1 LPCAGVHSTEQAC
14 RDPISKLLTRGRFT
28 GSLHKRCGL
37 SWLKKTDFLICVSVQ
52 MGEWKFYSTTT
63 VESKSHVMGEISHES
78 GFNITDVICAPSMRC
93 VAAAD
98 SFIKGFERDQKGKM
112 KNLNIKID
120 GGLSESIEG
129 YYLQKQF
136 RSLALERGYAVDEV
150 YEYELNMPKRNC
162 DTFDSWGFHWDFTQ
176 MLWFIMVEEDDLL
189 LFRLGAESDEANVWS
204 SSSLTMT
211 ETKSREMGKAAQ
223 YMRYNITNVIC
234 APSIKC
240 IAAAHSFIKGFEG
253 GKKYQGKP
261 LNIKIEGGLSETVEG
276 YCLQKQ
282 FQSFVAESGYPID
295 ESYETCIK
303 WPGGS
308 SIDPYVNLAWRINE
322 AVKSMMRTYSGAIE
336 QIVAIFVDRSLERML
351 RCVMI
356 GPPLPFILR
365 VPPIPD
371 SLYVTEGDAKGQIF
385 NNGVKTLIV
394 MPFFKNS
401 FVVSRRRIS
410 VDSSD
415 LACGNLILALLTRGR
430 FAGILHT
437 SCEDVLP
444 FLRLG
449 AGRKEEGVRKSGFA
463 TMTEKRSRAMG
474 TASHY
479 ARFNIVDVICAPS
492 FTCITAAD
500 NFIKGFEGG
509 LKDEI
514 KVLDIKVDGGLSSSV
529 EGYYLQKQFLSLAA
543 EGGYRVDE
551 TYETS
556 VKCPENCKI
565 DPYINLYWRIN
576 AALESIRKKY
586 SGSMDKMVVV
596 FVDKSLESLLKEVL
610 VGLPAAFKVHVPSVG
625 ISPSTM

>member
-1 LPCAGVHSTEQAC
+1 
-14 RDPISKLLTRGRFT
+14 
-28 GSLHKRCGL
+28 
-37 SWLKKTDFLICVSVQ
+37 
-52 MGEWKFYSTTT
+52 
-63 VESKSHVMGEISHES
+63 
-78 GFNITDVICAPSMRC
+78 
-93 VAAAD
+93 
-98 SFIKGFERDQKGKM
+98 
-112 KNLNIKID
+112 
-120 GGLSESIEG
+120 
-129 YYLQKQF
+129 
-136 RSLALERGYAVDEV
+136 
-150 YEYELNMPKRNC
+150 MPKRNC

-371 SLYVTEGDAKGQIF
+371 SV
-385 NNGVKTLIV
+385 
-394 MPFFKNS
+394 
-401 FVVSRRRIS
+401 
-410 VDSSD
+410 
-415 LACGNLILALLTRGR
+415 LAMQER
-430 FAGILHT
+430 
-437 SCEDVLP
+437 
-444 FLRLG
+444 
-449 AGRKEEGVRKSGFA
+449 EE
-463 TMTEKRSRAMG
+463 
-474 TASHY
+474 
-479 ARFNIVDVICAPS
+479 
-492 FTCITAAD
+492 
-500 NFIKGFEGG
+500 
-509 LKDEI
+509 
-514 KVLDIKVDGGLSSSV
+514 
-529 EGYYLQKQFLSLAA
+529 
-543 EGGYRVDE
+543 
-551 TYETS
+551 
-556 VKCPENCKI
+556 
-565 DPYINLYWRIN
+565 
-576 AALESIRKKY
+576 
-586 SGSMDKMVVV
+586 
-596 FVDKSLESLLKEVL
+596 
-610 VGLPAAFKVHVPSVG
+610 
-625 ISPSTM
+625 